1 MWRSVLEIWVAWSI
15 VALVAAGILFVVTTW
30 ITGRLNQRTIH
41 HVALWSRIALSI
53 TFIYGAVV
61 KMTNPWYIL
70 GRSIVDFKVGFT
82 STSPL
87 VHPLSV
93 AIPWIELAVGIL
105 LLFPLRW
112 VVLSTGAILMGFLGL
127 GVAAAWRQM
136 QVACG
141 CWGGTMLVG
150 PLWFSEH
157 GGMFLMALAA
167 DDAFIKWLFRA
178 GLPKAPP
185 EQTIHSRDESTSS
198 IHSPE
203 RAT

>member
-1 MWRSVLEIWVAWSI
+1 MWRSVLEIWVAWII
-15 VALVAAGILFVVTTW
+15 VAMVACGLLFVGGAS
-30 ITGRLNQRTIH
+30 ITRRLDERTIRR
-41 HVALWSRIALSI
+41 VALWSRIALSI
-53 TFIYGAVV
+53 TFLYGGLV
-61 KMTNPWYIL
+61 KATNPWYVL
-70 GRSIVDFKVGFT
+70 GRSIVQFQVGIT

-93 AIPWIELAVGIL
+93 AIPWIEVAIAIL

-112 VVLSTGAILMGFLGL
+112 VVLLTGAVLMAFLGL

-167 DDAFIKWLFRA
+167 DDTIARRLLRPTS
-178 GLPKAPP
+178 GNTPVNPP
-185 EQTIHSRDESTSS
+185 RLITAR
-198 IHSPE
+198 
-203 RAT
+203 

>member
-1 MWRSVLEIWVAWSI
+1 MWRSVLEIWVAWAI
-15 VALVAAGILFVVTTW
+15 VAIVAGGVLFVAGAR
-30 ITGRLNQRTIH
+30 IMRRLDERTLRR
-41 HVALWSRIALSI
+41 VALWSRIGLSV
-53 TFIYGAVV
+53 TFLYSGLV
-61 KMTNPWYIL
+61 KVTNPWYVL
-70 GRSIVDFKVGFT
+70 GRSIVQFQVGIT

-93 AIPWIELAVGIL
+93 AIPWIEVAIAIL

-112 VVLSTGAILMGFLGL
+112 VVLSTGAILMAFLGL

-150 PLWFSEH
+150 PLWFCEH

-167 DDAFIKWLFRA
+167 DEVFAKRLLRPAALRIC
-178 GLPKAPP
+178 
-185 EQTIHSRDESTSS
+185 
-198 IHSPE
+198 
-203 RAT
+203 

>member
-1 MWRSVLEIWVAWSI
+1 MWRSVLEIWVAWII
-15 VALVAAGILFVVTTW
+15 VAIVACGLLFVGGAS
-30 ITGRLNQRTIH
+30 ITRRLDERTIRR
-41 HVALWSRIALSI
+41 VALWSRIALSI
-53 TFIYGAVV
+53 TFLYGGLV
-61 KMTNPWYIL
+61 KATNPWYVL
-70 GRSIVDFKVGFT
+70 GRSIVQFQVGIT

-93 AIPWIELAVGIL
+93 AIPWIEVAIAIL

-112 VVLSTGAILMGFLGL
+112 VVLLTGAVLMAFLGL

-167 DDAFIKWLFRA
+167 DDTIARRLLRPTS
-178 GLPKAPP
+178 GNTPVNPP
-185 EQTIHSRDESTSS
+185 RLITAR
-198 IHSPE
+198 
-203 RAT
+203 